1 MSVRQLVIDAW
12 SWLNYKPVM
21 ADPHRPGHRAFPELA
36 SGWLPDDDM
45 RRLAAY
51 KLLAAYDSNQAGQL
65 AAVSGDIKGL
75 ERRELGDASKLIDTA
90 LGYLLGSEQSIVVPG
105 AEHADDDD
113 PPPGAAGA
121 ADLQD
126 RLRQWAE
133 KELLPLRIQQTE
145 RCAVRC
151 GDGVYTLAW
160 EPTKERVLLRT
171 YDPGWY
177 FPEWDEGEQDAQE
190 YPDRVHFAW
199 ELPADPRNGIKA
211 RVRRITYE
219 LGPIGPATAPGR
231 TADGRAIREEAVGA
245 DGDPLLT
252 VGDSLDPLTGSI
264 LRPYPWA
271 PGKPSGTTCYL
282 TDAEWLLDD
291 LKGSHDVYNLP
302 AAKAA
307 YRVRSDGEV
316 LNRLDLLCDF
326 IPVVH
331 IPNSIPDG
339 GEHWGKSTLGSVL
352 QLLDELS
359 ATDTD
364 SASASATTGTPII
377 GLAGARLPI
386 DRTTGQPLPVR
397 VEAGTVWQLSDTG
410 SMSTLNTAPQLAE
423 LRLRIDHLLDRIAGN
438 SRITSAG
445 LGTLD
450 PAAVPS
456 GYALQLAL
464 GPLDALVAA
473 MRLARDHKYLLLLRM
488 VQRLHQAGRVW
499 PAGESLPAKLAWGP
513 HTPTDRAAVL
523 ADVTQGYNAG
533 VFSLETAVRM
543 LQDAGYP
550 IEDITEE
557 IDRIQRRSFD
567 QAARLADATGDNAA
581 VREYLHLPKAD
592 PGVPPV
598 PLIPGQPAPPTAPP
612 AANPAQPTALL
623 PPGQTGSTG
632 PTGPGPR

>member
-1 MSVRQLVIDAW
+1 MVAWRGTVRVRQLVIDAW
-12 SWLNYKPVM
+12 SWLNYKPAM
-21 ADPHRPGHRAFPELA
+21 ADPHRPGRRAFPELA
-36 SGWLPDDDM
+36 SGWVPDDDM

-65 AAVSGDIKGL
+65 AAVSGDVKGL

-90 LGYLLGSEQSIVVPG
+90 LGYLLGSEQSIVVAG
-105 AEHADDDD
+105 AEHADDED
-113 PPPGAAGA
+113 PPAGA
-121 ADLQD
+121 AEAAALQE
-126 RLRQWAE
+126 RLRAWAE

-160 EPTKERVLLRT
+160 EPAKERVLLRT

-199 ELPADPRNGIKA
+199 ELPADPTRGVKA

-219 LGPIGPATAPGR
+219 LGPLGPATAPGR
-231 TADGRAIREEAVGA
+231 TADGRAIREEVVGA
-245 DGDPLLT
+245 DGDPVLT
-252 VGDSLDPLTGSI
+252 VGDSLDPVTGSI
-264 LRPYPWA
+264 LRTYPWA

-282 TDAEWLLDD
+282 MDAEWLLED

-302 AAKAA
+302 ADKAA
-307 YRVRSDGEV
+307 YRVRSDGQV
-316 LNRLDLLCDF
+316 LNSLDLMVDF
-326 IPVVH
+326 IPIIH
-331 IPNSIPDG
+331 IANSIPDG
-339 GEHWGKSTLGSVL
+339 GEHWGKSTLGAVL
-352 QLLDELS
+352 QLLDELA

-364 SASASATTGTPII
+364 SASASATTGTPVI
-377 GLAGARLPI
+377 GLAGARLPV

-410 SMSTLNTAPQLAE
+410 GMTTLNTAPQLAE
-423 LRLRIDHLLDRIAGN
+423 LRLRNDHLLDRIAGN

-499 PAGESLPAKLAWGP
+499 PAGESLPATLAWGP
-513 HTPTDRAAVL
+513 HTPTDRTAVL
-523 ADVTQGYNAG
+523 SDVVQGYNAG

-557 IDRIQRRSFD
+557 IERIQRRSFD
-567 QAARLADATGDNAA
+567 QAARLADATADNGA
-581 VREYLHLPKAD
+581 VRDFLHLTNTAAD
-592 PGVPPV
+592 IPVV
-598 PLIPGQPAPPTAPP
+598 PLV
-612 AANPAQPTALL
+612 
-623 PPGQTGSTG
+623 
-632 PTGPGPR
+632 PGPHETLTWSVEFR